1 MIFADLDH
9 LKEINDNFGH
19 AEGDCAIFTAAA
31 ALRECLGKDAL
42 IARIGGDEFV
52 AVLAVAD
59 GVEGQMLLQRI
70 KAYLEEHN
78 RTSGKPYLVECSI
91 GMKEF
96 VYENDMKVS
105 QELEEAD
112 RLLYQ
117 AKRLRRKSVKRPL

>member
-1 MIFADLDH
+1 MQ
-9 LKEINDNFGH
+9 
-19 AEGDCAIFTAAA
+19 
-31 ALRECLGKDAL
+31 ECLGKAAL

-52 AVLAVAD
+52 AVLPAAAGID
-59 GVEGQMLLQRI
+59 GPALPQRI